1 MRVIVL
7 SPDAP
12 PGEVQGGPVELDA
25 SDSKTLTWV
34 DLDRSE
40 TPDLPELPAGIPVPL
55 ARELLDP
62 SPTAQVAAR
71 GAFRRLSILGVRETP
86 EGPDLADL
94 DIVVGRGLLVTVH
107 TGDRPALR
115 RLGDP
120 ATWRQ
125 PLAPPLSE
133 ATLVRIVEAT
143 LDAYDDLIDH
153 AEEEI
158 QRLQDA
164 STTGDARAAL
174 LRDRRRL
181 AAIRRRLASERGVFG
196 DVARPGP
203 ATTGD
208 ASWWILDRLET
219 AIAAAQAASDY
230 ALAASWAVARD
241 SRRRPRELALVLSAA
256 WVTLVVVAL
265 IGRASRSVGMR
276 EVDSPI
282 LFAGGVLALVTML
295 VAALAWSRRWS

>member
-1 MRVIVL
+1 MLVMVL
-7 SPDAP
+7 SPGSAP
-12 PGEVQGGPVELDA
+12 TESRSRPVELDE
-25 SDSKTLTWV
+25 SDSRTLTWV

-40 TPDLPELPAGIPVPL
+40 TPDLPELLAGISVPL

-62 SPTAQVAAR
+62 SPTAQVLVR

-94 DIVVGRGLLVTVH
+94 DILVGRGLLVTVH
-107 TGDRPALR
+107 TDDRPALR
-115 RLGDP
+115 CLGDS
-120 ATWRQ
+120 ATWRH
-125 PLAPPLSE
+125 PLTPPLSE

-158 QRLQDA
+158 QRLQEA
-164 STTGDARAAL
+164 STKEDARAAL
-174 LRDRRRL
+174 VRDRRRL
-181 AAIRRRLASERGVFG
+181 AAIRRRLASQRAVFG
-196 DVARPGP
+196 DLARPGP

-208 ASWWILDRLET
+208 ATWWILDRLET
-219 AIAAAQAASDY
+219 AIASAQAASDY

-256 WVTLVVVAL
+256 WVTLVVVAVVA
-265 IGRASRSVGMR
+265 RASGSVGER
-276 EVDSPI
+276 DVDSPI
-282 LFAGGVLALVTML
+282 LFVGGVLALVTVL
-295 VAALAWSRRWS
+295 ALALVWSRRWS